1 MRRSCH
7 EGNYKLLNA
16 YKLYQS
22 GQMNEALQQYESL
35 LDRATD
41 TSMSLTLK
49 CTISVISSA
58 LGNYN
63 YALEVL
69 DSSVM
74 EGASL
79 LVKLRC
85 LANLCFLHVTMGAYN
100 EAINAAREIRALA
113 L

>member
-1 MRRSCH
+1 
-7 EGNYKLLNA
+7 
-16 YKLYQS
+16 
-22 GQMNEALQQYESL
+22 
-35 LDRATD
+35 
-41 TSMSLTLK
+41 MSLTLK

-69 DSSVM
+69 DSSAM

-113 L
+113 LEEIYQSDSNISSNEQMVSFILQLFFRADSIQ